1 MKDLHKQILGCL
13 PSLRRYSRALT
24 GSAEHA
30 DDLVQESLTRAIDR
44 LHLFKPGTNIRSW
57 LFTILHNQHI
67 NLVKREAVRPDRAA
81 LEEKDA
87 VNASVPAGQEQH
99 LAIQDI
105 QKALEKLPKDQREV
119 VLLIGLEEL
128 SYIEASEVLG
138 IPVGTVMSR
147 LSRGRAQLRK
157 LMSERAN
164 SGLRRVK

>member
-24 GSAEHA
+24 GSSEQA
-30 DDLVQESLTRAIDR
+30 DDLVQECLARAIDR
-44 LHLFKPGTNIRSW
+44 LHLFKPGTNMRSW

-67 NLVKREAVRPDRAA
+67 NLVKRQARRPDREA
-81 LEEKDA
+81 LEDREA
-87 VNASVPAGQEQH
+87 ITASVPAGQEQY
-99 LAIQDI
+99 LALQDI

-119 VLLIGLEEL
+119 LLLIGLEEM
-128 SYIEASEVLG
+128 SYVEASEILG

-147 LSRGRAQLRK
+147 LSRARGQLRK
-157 LMSERAN
+157 LMTEKPN